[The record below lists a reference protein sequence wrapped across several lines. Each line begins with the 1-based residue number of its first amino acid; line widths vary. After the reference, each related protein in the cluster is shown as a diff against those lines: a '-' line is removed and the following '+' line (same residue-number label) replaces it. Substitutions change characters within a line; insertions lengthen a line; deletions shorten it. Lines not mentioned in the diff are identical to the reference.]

1 MLLKGYRSYNKKI
14 ILSNFINMKHLKDS
28 LRFIEDFPIEG
39 IKFID
44 ISPIL
49 KSPPLFH
56 EVVARMIE
64 QMDCPDETLYAGIE
78 SRGFIFSSSMALASK
93 KGSVMI
99 RKKGKL
105 PPPTQSI
112 SYTLE
117 YGNAE
122 IEISPA
128 AMQDQP
134 LIIVDDVLATG
145 GTLMAAAK
153 LASEAGYR
161 VIGAIVF
168 IDLEGLHEKDLMLPG
183 GQKICSILSM

>member
-1 MLLKGYRSYNKKI
+1 MQY
-14 ILSNFINMKHLKDS
+14 LKDS

-49 KSPPLFH
+49 KSPQLFH
-56 EVVARMIE
+56 EVVTRMIDL
-64 QMDCPDETLYAGIE
+64 QHKMNCPDETQYAGIE

-122 IEISPA
+122 IEITPA
-128 AMQDQP
+128 AEQNQP

-168 IDLEGLHEKDLMLPG
+168 IDLEGLHEKDFMLPG